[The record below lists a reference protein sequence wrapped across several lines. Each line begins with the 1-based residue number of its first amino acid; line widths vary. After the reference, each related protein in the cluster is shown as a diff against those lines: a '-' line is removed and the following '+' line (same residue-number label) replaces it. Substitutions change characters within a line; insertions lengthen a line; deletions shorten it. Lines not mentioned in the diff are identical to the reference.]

1 MDKKE
6 GYVIFTPIINTI
18 SIVIG
23 SLIGIFIK
31 KGVPKNIQ
39 NILFYAVGL
48 STIGLSL
55 TMILKTN
62 NFLIVLSSLAIGGII
77 GELINIEGKLK
88 KIGDTIK
95 EGDFSTG
102 FVTSSLLFLVGP
114 LTIIGSITAGLTN
127 DGSLIY
133 MKSLLD
139 GISSIVLSSIYGLGV
154 LLSGFSVLVIQGLLV
169 IFSSK
174 LSFLTTPAYL
184 NDLIAAGGVM
194 VLGIGLKILEIKDT
208 RVGNFLPALLIC
220 PLLVFLVNL
229 F

>member
-1 MDKKE
+1 M
-6 GYVIFTPIINTI
+6 FTPIINTI

>member
-1 MDKKE
+1 MDKRE
-6 GYVIFTPIINTI
+6 GYVIFTPIINAI